1 MQNEISNKDYL
12 NVLIQSLNKKVLV
25 LDKILVENV
34 KQSEII
40 AEEKFDFD
48 KFDEVYAEKENLI
61 KELKLLDS
69 GFEKVYNRVK
79 EILDVDKELY
89 TNEIRTMQELIRTI
103 ISKAADVEVSEK
115 RNHEAMMAKNVMLK
129 KQVKTVKLTNR
140 AAAEYYQTMNK
151 LKVVEPQF
159 MDKKK

>member
-1 MQNEISNKDYL
+1 MGI
-12 NVLIQSLNKKVLV
+12 LIQSLNKKIVV
-25 LDKILVENV
+25 LDKILVENA

-40 AEEKFDFD
+40 AAEKFDFD

-61 KELKLLDS
+61 NDLKLLDS

-79 EILDVDKELY
+79 EILDVDRRLY
-89 TNEIRTMQELIRTI
+89 TNEIKAMQDLIRII

-115 RNHEAMMAKNVMLK
+115 RNHEAMTAKNVMLK
-129 KQVKTVKLTNR
+129 KQVKTVKLTNK

>member
-12 NVLIQSLNKKVLV
+12 GILIQSLNKKIIV
-25 LDKILVENV
+25 LDKILVENA

-40 AEEKFDFD
+40 AAEKFDFD

-61 KELKLLDS
+61 NDLKLLDS

-79 EILDVDKELY
+79 EILDVDRRLY
-89 TNEIRTMQELIRTI
+89 TNEIKAMQDLIRII

-115 RNHEAMMAKNVMLK
+115 RNHEAMTAKNVMLK
-129 KQVKTVKLTNR
+129 KQVKTVKLTNK

>member
-1 MQNEISNKDYL
+1 MQNEINNKDYL
-12 NVLIQSLNKKVLV
+12 GILIQSLNKKIVV
-25 LDKILVENV
+25 LDKILVENA

-40 AEEKFDFD
+40 AAEKFDFD

-61 KELKLLDS
+61 NELKLLDS

-79 EILDVDKELY
+79 EILDVDRELY
-89 TNEIRTMQELIRTI
+89 KNEIKAMQDLIRII

-115 RNHEAMMAKNVMLK
+115 RNHEAMTAKNVMLK
-129 KQVKTVKLTNR
+129 KQVKTVKLTNK

>member
-1 MQNEISNKDYL
+1 LQNEINNKDYL
-12 NVLIQSLNKKVLV
+12 GILIQSLNKKIVV
-25 LDKILVENV
+25 LDKILVENA

-40 AEEKFDFD
+40 AAEKFDFD

-61 KELKLLDS
+61 NELKLLDS

-79 EILDVDKELY
+79 EILDVDRELY
-89 TNEIRTMQELIRTI
+89 KNEIKAMQDLIRII

-115 RNHEAMMAKNVMLK
+115 RNHEAMTAKNVMLK
-129 KQVKTVKLTNR
+129 KQVKTVKLTNK

>member
-12 NVLIQSLNKKVLV
+12 GILIQSLNKKIVV
-25 LDKILVENV
+25 LDKILVENA

-40 AEEKFDFD
+40 AAEKFDFD

-61 KELKLLDS
+61 NELKLLDS

-79 EILDVDKELY
+79 EILDVDRELY
-89 TNEIRTMQELIRTI
+89 KNEIKAMQDLIRII

-115 RNHEAMMAKNVMLK
+115 RNHEAMTAKNVMLK
-129 KQVKTVKLTNR
+129 KQVKTVKLTNK

>member
-1 MQNEISNKDYL
+1 LQNEINNKDYL
-12 NVLIQSLNKKVLV
+12 GILIQSLNKKIVV
-25 LDKILVENV
+25 LDKILVENA

-40 AEEKFDFD
+40 AAEKFDFD

-61 KELKLLDS
+61 NELKLLDS

-79 EILDVDKELY
+79 EILDVDRELY
-89 TNEIRTMQELIRTI
+89 KNEIKAKQDLIRII

-115 RNHEAMMAKNVMLK
+115 RNHEAMTAKNVMLK
-129 KQVKTVKLTNR
+129 KQVKTVKLTNK

>member
-12 NVLIQSLNKKVLV
+12 GILIQSLNKKIVV
-25 LDKILVENV
+25 LDKILVENA

-40 AEEKFDFD
+40 AAEKFDFD

-61 KELKLLDS
+61 NDLKLLDS

-79 EILDVDKELY
+79 EILDVDRRLY
-89 TNEIRTMQELIRTI
+89 TNEIKAMQDLIRII

-115 RNHEAMMAKNVMLK
+115 RNHEAMTAKNVMLK
-129 KQVKTVKLTNR
+129 KQVKTVKLTNK

>member
-1 MQNEISNKDYL
+1 MNNRDYIQI
-12 NVLIQSLNKKVLV
+12 LIQSLNKKIAI
-25 LDKILVENV
+25 LDRILVANE

-61 KELKLLDS
+61 KELNLLDS

-79 EILDVDKELY
+79 EILDVDKQSY
-89 TNEIRTMQELIRTI
+89 TVEIKTMQDLIRTV
-103 ISKAADVEVSEK
+103 ISKGADVEVSEK
-115 RNHEAMMAKNVMLK
+115 RNHEAMTAKNVMMR

>member
-12 NVLIQSLNKKVLV
+12 GILIQSLNKKIVV
-25 LDKILVENV
+25 LDKILVENA

-40 AEEKFDFD
+40 AAEKFDFD

-61 KELKLLDS
+61 NELKLLDS

-79 EILDVDKELY
+79 EILDVDRELY
-89 TNEIRTMQELIRTI
+89 KNEIKAMQDLIRII

-115 RNHEAMMAKNVMLK
+115 RNHEAMTVKNVMLK
-129 KQVKTVKLTNR
+129 KQVKTVKLTNK